1 MSRKRRIDHEIADL
15 LEQFENEENE
25 CCDSAS
31 DDETDNDFEV
41 NELDESE
48 QSDCEIG
55 ISGGG
60 GDDEEDNTKY
70 IGKDGYEWSKKSK
83 CNRRTPRSN
92 IITSMHLID

>member
-1 MSRKRRIDHEIADL
+1 MSRKCRLDDDEIADL

-25 CCDSAS
+25 CRDSAS

-48 QSDCEIG
+48 QSDFEIG
-55 ISGGG
+55 IN
-60 GDDEEDNTKY
+60 DEEDNTKY
-70 IGKDGYEWSKKSK
+70 IGIDGYEWRKKSK

-92 IITSMHLID
+92 NTLDRLIV

>member
-1 MSRKRRIDHEIADL
+1 MSRKRRLDEIADI
-15 LEQFENEENE
+15 LEQFENEKNE

-48 QSDCEIG
+48 QSDFEIG
-55 ISGGG
+55 IN
-60 GDDEEDNTKY
+60 DEEDNTKY

-92 IITSMHLID
+92 IITSMHLIY